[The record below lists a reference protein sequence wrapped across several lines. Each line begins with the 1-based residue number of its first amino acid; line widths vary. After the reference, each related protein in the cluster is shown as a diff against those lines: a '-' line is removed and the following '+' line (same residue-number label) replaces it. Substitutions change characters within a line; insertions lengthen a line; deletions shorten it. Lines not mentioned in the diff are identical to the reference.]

1 MNLSIAEISAM
12 LGAYMLPL
20 FRIGGM
26 LMVAPIFSSNFV
38 NVRTRLIIAL
48 AITFVVVPTINTPPP
63 GILAAEW

>member
-38 NVRTRLIIAL
+38 NVRTRLIIA
-48 AITFVVVPTINTPPP
+48 TID
-63 GILAAEW
+63 